1 MNICINFAN
10 SVIKFKYY
18 PIRMDSTMMDA
29 TTVDLQD
36 DMKEGVY
43 RHRCDII
50 TTRIVWAVNEKS
62 VITPYI
68 WSNVPLNSIWGPL
81 HRLFVFLFV
90 HNRIIRLNR
99 ILFVFHDE
107 NSKKFK
113 KIGKEIDDG
122 ELTALPSWKGSSR

>member
-68 WSNVPLNSIWGPL
+68 WSNVPLNSIWGPP
-81 HRLFVFLFV
+81 
-90 HNRIIRLNR
+90 
-99 ILFVFHDE
+99 
-107 NSKKFK
+107 
-113 KIGKEIDDG
+113 
-122 ELTALPSWKGSSR
+122 A